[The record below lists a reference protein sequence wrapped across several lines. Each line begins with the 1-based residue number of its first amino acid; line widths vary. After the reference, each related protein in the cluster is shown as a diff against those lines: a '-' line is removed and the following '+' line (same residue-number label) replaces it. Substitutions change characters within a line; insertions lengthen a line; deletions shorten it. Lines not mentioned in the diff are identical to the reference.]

1 MLANVVIHSIAV
13 VVDTFVGIALWEFF
27 PENVTNGDDDGCSG
41 LLLVE
46 RMIHRGQ
53 LGLYL
58 LQQFFG
64 NNL

>member
-1 MLANVVIHSIAV
+1 MLTDVVIHSIAV
-13 VVDTFVGIALWEFF
+13 VVDAFVGIALGKFL
-27 PENVTNGDDDGCSG
+27 PEDVTNGDDDGRSG
-41 LLLVE
+41 FLLVE